1 MVWKKSI
8 KRTVS
13 PGNAVRIKQKLTE
26 CSALLLEAYC
36 LAADDRLVVK
46 ACRTLDETAEP
57 AASRGILLSSFLTC
71 AAGRYSWKI
80 Q

>member
-13 PGNAVRIKQKLTE
+13 PGNAVRIKKKLTE

-36 LAADDRLVVK
+36 LAADDRF
-46 ACRTLDETAEP
+46 
-57 AASRGILLSSFLTC
+57 SG
-71 AAGRYSWKI
+71 
-80 Q
+80 